1 MQKAAVLEP
10 VELTDEELDA
20 VSAGANDKF
29 TTETPSGNPTQG
41 IGQGLTVVNPG
52 GNAPPGQQ

>member
-1 MQKAAVLEP
+1 MREATLVEI
-10 VELTDEELDA
+10 VELTEEELDA
-20 VSAGANDKF
+20 VSAGASSNF

-41 IGQGLTVVNPG
+41 QGEGLVVVNQG

>member
-1 MQKAAVLEP
+1 MHQTVLLKP
-10 VELTDEELDA
+10 VELTKAELDS
-20 VSAGANDKF
+20 VSAGASSNF

-41 IGQGLTVVNPG
+41 KGEGLVEVNHG